1 MKTLQ
6 ARNLVRRMRK
16 YLSIVLASV
25 VLLVLSGCSEQELYS
40 GLSEPQAN
48 DMVALLYSAGM
59 PANKTREAGGQ
70 FTVLTE
76 KSSFASA
83 VNLLRAN
90 GLPRESYDNLGEV
103 FAKEGFVS
111 SPLEERARLNHA
123 MSQEI
128 AHTIS
133 SIDGVLMARV
143 HLVVPENNQLSD
155 KVKPASA
162 SVFIKHR
169 ADVDLSGS
177 VSRVKA
183 LVINGIENLP
193 YDNVTVALFKAEQP
207 VTMPVSQH
215 VDNIQTAGI
224 SMPIATILSNNA
236 INLSVLLGGL
246 LLLGIIALLWGKL
259 SRQSTR
265 AISVKDQPTAVSV
278 TTTQAADRGAQ

>member
-207 VTMPVSQH
+207 VTMPFSQH
-215 VDNIQTAGI
+215 IDNIQTAGI

-246 LLLGIIALLWGKL
+246 LLLGIIALLWRKL

-265 AISVKDQPTAVSV
+265 SISVKDQPTAVSV